1 MAVGGRRG
9 DADSRLRQARMAI
22 RRSFRRGIVV
32 TRSVFDWADD
42 VVIVPAPVLLAAL
55 SESPRRGLP

>member
-1 MAVGGRRG
+1 
-9 DADSRLRQARMAI
+9 MAI